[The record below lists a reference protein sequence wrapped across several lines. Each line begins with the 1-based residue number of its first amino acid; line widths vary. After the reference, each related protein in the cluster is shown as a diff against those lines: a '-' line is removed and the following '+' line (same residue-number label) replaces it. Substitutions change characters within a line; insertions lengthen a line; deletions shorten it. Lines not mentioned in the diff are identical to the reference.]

1 MAYLLQHPLR
11 VGALLLQHLQLSG
24 LAVVSALMIA
34 LPLGVIVTTYPKL
47 GVLIMG
53 ILSTLYTIPSLALI
67 ILLVPIFGL
76 SAPSVIVAMILYSQV
91 ILVRH
96 VRVGMESVDAEMI
109 EAARGMGMN
118 VWQCWWRVQLPLML
132 PILIAGIRLA
142 TIVTIAIAA
151 IGAKFGA
158 GGLGT
163 LLFEGIQQRN
173 NSKLWA
179 GAIAL
184 TFLALCLN
192 FGLRY
197 LEKQARI
204 QY

>member
-1 MAYLLQHPLR
+1 MMSYLFQHPLL
-11 VGALLLQHLQLSG
+11 VGELLLQHLQITG
-24 LAVVSALMIA
+24 LAVMSAIMIA
-34 LPLGVIVTTYPKL
+34 LPIGITINQYSRLRVP
-47 GVLIMG
+47 IMG

-76 SAPSVIVAMILYSQV
+76 SVQSVIVAMIIYSQV

-96 VRVGMESVDAEMI
+96 VGVGMESVDAEI
-109 EAARGMGMN
+109 VEAAKGMGMN
-118 VWQCWWRVQLPLML
+118 PWQRWWRVQLPLMV

-142 TIVTIAIAA
+142 TIITIAIAA

-158 GGLGT
+158 GGLGI
-163 LLFEGIQQRN
+163 LLFEGIQQQN
-173 NSKLWA
+173 DSKLWA

-184 TFLALCLN
+184 TLLALCLN

-197 LEKQARI
+197 LERRFTV
-204 QY
+204 